1 MFGRIGTMEIVVILA
16 IALIVVGPGKL
27 PELGKSMGKALAEFR
42 KFSSEIKEEISLEDK
57 DPKQD
62 S

>member
-16 IALIVVGPGKL
+16 IALIVVGPSNL
-27 PELGKSMGKALAEFR
+27 PEMGKSIGKAFSEFKR
-42 KFSSEIKEEISLEDK
+42 FSNEIKEDLSLEDK